1 MRQPNEPKQSSQKQ
15 VRCTSCVGFDSSDTV
30 RKTGVPFTKA
40 MSAST
45 KVSVSFGYG
54 WRKIIESISL
64 QRGGAYGKKAKE
76 DSLVSGK
83 DVLLSNKYIVL
94 FFGCEWHPFCR
105 DQFTPQL
112 VQIYRHLKATRGGDP
127 EKDVEIVYVSLDRDE
142 KAYQRFVRTHPWL
155 SVPWDEA
162 RELLVA
168 AFRVQS
174 VATKLPKVV
183 VLDTSAD
190 GVKNN
195 GVLNKDAFP
204 EIQLRMNKD
213 SDEVLAKQF
222 PWRVSAAAHGCTA
235 CSALVFC
242 SIQ

>member
-1 MRQPNEPKQSSQKQ
+1 
-15 VRCTSCVGFDSSDTV
+15 
-30 RKTGVPFTKA
+30 

-54 WRKIIESISL
+54 WRKVLESTSL
-64 QRGGAYGKKAKE
+64 KRGGAYGKKAKE
-76 DSLVSGK
+76 ESLVSGR
-83 DVLLSNKYIVL
+83 DVLQTNKHIIL
-94 FFGCEWHPFCR
+94 FFGCEWHPFCKE
-105 DQFTPQL
+105 QFTPQL
-112 VQIYRHLKATRGGDP
+112 INIYQNLKAERGGDP
-127 EKDVEIVYVSLDRDE
+127 ERDVEIIYVSLDHDE
-142 KAYQRFVRTHPWL
+142 KAYEGFVRTHPWL

-162 RELLVA
+162 RELLIA

-183 VLDTSAD
+183 VLDTSTD

-195 GVLNKDAFP
+195 GVINKDAFP

-213 SDEVLAKQF
+213 SDEELAKQF
-222 PWRVSAAAHGCTA
+222 PWRVSGEAHGCA
-235 CSALVFC
+235 AC

>member
-1 MRQPNEPKQSSQKQ
+1 
-15 VRCTSCVGFDSSDTV
+15 
-30 RKTGVPFTKA
+30 

-54 WRKIIESISL
+54 WRKVLESISL
-64 QRGGAYGKKAKE
+64 QRGGAQGKKAKE
-76 DSLVSGK
+76 ESLVSGK
-83 DVLLSNKYIVL
+83 DVLRANKHIVL

-112 VQIYRHLKATRGGDP
+112 IQIYRHLKAERGGDP
-127 EKDVEIVYVSLDRDE
+127 ERDVEIIYVSLDKDE
-142 KAYQRFVRTHPWL
+142 KAYERFVRTHPWL
-155 SVPWDEA
+155 TVPWDEA
-162 RELLVA
+162 RELLIA

-195 GVLNKDAFP
+195 GVINKDAFP
-204 EIQLRMNKD
+204 EIHMRMNGD
-213 SDEVLAKQF
+213 SDEALAKQF
-222 PWRVSAAAHGCTA
+222 PWGVSAAAHGCTA
-235 CSALVFC
+235 CASLVFC